1 MVGALSIVRFRNPV
15 KSPLELT
22 FYFCLITLGISA
34 SVSLLWSIFL
44 IITIESI
51 VVSILI
57 FNYVSE
63 NYFNKSIFKP
73 SFIEGNQLSTL
84 EFTFNKSEDMS
95 LYLENNLLINH
106 SFEDNEFTLRF
117 ASANKKDIIDLIEL
131 NKANKNLKNYRCDL
145 I

>member
-1 MVGALSIVRFRNPV
+1 M
-15 KSPLELT
+15 
-22 FYFCLITLGISA
+22 
-34 SVSLLWSIFL
+34 WSIFL

-106 SFEDNEFTLRF
+106 SFEDNEFTLKF
-117 ASANKKDIIDLIEL
+117 AQLTRKILLI
-131 NKANKNLKNYRCDL
+131 
-145 I
+145 